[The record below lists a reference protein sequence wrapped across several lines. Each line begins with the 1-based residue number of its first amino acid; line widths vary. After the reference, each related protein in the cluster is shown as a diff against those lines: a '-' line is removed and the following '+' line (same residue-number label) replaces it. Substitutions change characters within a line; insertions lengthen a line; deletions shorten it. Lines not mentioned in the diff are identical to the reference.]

1 MDRDA
6 FLKLQLEELNVPEKF
21 RNTGREWAAF
31 EAPANPSKE
40 LQCMPR
46 ELYFYERTLGISTWF
61 QPIDYV
67 LPQRIE
73 DLYTL
78 GKQWQDEVEQKRS
91 RERAKQD
98 RPVKQSS
105 MGTTA
110 WVRVETQQ
118 GRTYY
123 YNKKTQESTWVKPIE
138 QEEAKEEDKQEAGT
152 EYDIE
157 DAEWMMAQM
166 NGTKEEDPDEEDVDE
181 PTEEPE
187 SQQLTKDERLM
198 AFRKMLFDG
207 SVDPFGSWEMQSRK
221 FQHDERFAWISDDAE
236 RCDLFN
242 AVCAQI
248 IEEKQ
253 KQHTESKTQGSAQDP
268 FDEMLHECVSKRMSF
283 ARFCE
288 KNLSDPRYL
297 TIKTSREREK
307 RFTQFMDREFP
318 NK

>member
-1 MDRDA
+1 MDREA
-6 FLKLQLEELNVPEKF
+6 FMKLGLEELDVPEKF

-73 DLYTL
+73 ELYTL
-78 GKQWQDEVEQKRS
+78 GKQWQEEEKQQS
-91 RERAKQD
+91 RKEYAKQD
-98 RPVKQSS
+98 RPVKQSP

-110 WVRVETQQ
+110 WMRVETQL

-123 YNKKTQESTWVKPIE
+123 YNKETRESTWIKPIE
-138 QEEAKEEDKQEAGT
+138 QEEEEKEEGGT
-152 EYDIE
+152 EYNTE
-157 DAEWMMAQM
+157 DAEWMLAQM
-166 NGTKEEDPDEEDVDE
+166 NGAKEEDPDEEQVDE
-181 PTEEPE
+181 PAEEPE
-187 SQQLTKDERLM
+187 AQQLTKDERVM
-198 AFRKMLFDG
+198 AFKKMLLDG
-207 SVDPFGSWEMQSRK
+207 SVDPHGAWDLQSRK

-236 RCDLFN
+236 RRDLFN
-242 AVCAQI
+242 AVCTQI
-248 IEEKQ
+248 SEQQ
-253 KQHTESKTQGSAQDP
+253 KKDTKSKTQGSAQDL
-268 FDEMLHECVSKRMSF
+268 FDALLHECVRKPMSF

-288 KNLSDPRYL
+288 RNLGDPRYL
-297 TIKTSREREK
+297 AIKTSLERQK
-307 RFTQFMDREFP
+307 RFTQFIDREFP

>member
-1 MDRDA
+1 MDREA
-6 FLKLQLEELNVPEKF
+6 FMKLGLEELDVPEKF

-73 DLYTL
+73 ELYTL
-78 GKQWQDEVEQKRS
+78 GRQWQEEEKQKS
-91 RERAKQD
+91 RNEYAKQD
-98 RPVKQSS
+98 RPVKQSP

-110 WVRVETQQ
+110 WMRVETQL

-123 YNKKTQESTWVKPIE
+123 YNKETRESTWVKPTE
-138 QEEAKEEDKQEAGT
+138 QEGERGEEGKEEGGT
-152 EYDIE
+152 EYNTE
-157 DAEWMMAQM
+157 DAEWMLAQM
-166 NGTKEEDPDEEDVDE
+166 NGAKEEDPDEEQGGGPADE
-181 PTEEPE
+181 PEA
-187 SQQLTKDERLM
+187 QQLTKDERVM
-198 AFRKMLFDG
+198 AFKKMLLDG
-207 SVDPFGSWEMQSRK
+207 SVDPHGAWDLQSRK

-236 RCDLFN
+236 RRDLFN
-242 AVCAQI
+242 SVCTQI
-248 IEEKQ
+248 GEQQ
-253 KQHTESKTQGSAQDP
+253 KKDTRPKTQGSAQDL
-268 FDEMLHECVSKRMSF
+268 FDALLHECVRKPMPF

-288 KNLSDPRYL
+288 RNLGDPRYL
-297 TIKTSREREK
+297 AIKTSIERQK
-307 RFTQFMDREFP
+307 RFTQFIDREFP